1 MSRKLGHCVQQ
12 PGASI
17 MSIQPWQ
24 VVTWPLVLVNEK
36 RFNALQRSMQALG
49 VSQYPDPEAHL
60 NYGQVLWGVGADDD
74 RIGIAWD
81 WAEVKAGVPAM
92 IDPMTLA
99 TNAVLVTNDGQRLD
113 DGQQLLKLH
122 AAINRLNWQEVVRR
136 RLVRPQKLPARTA
149 APACGFAVSRL
160 AA

>member
-1 MSRKLGHCVQQ
+1 
-12 PGASI
+12 

-24 VVTWPLVLVNEK
+24 VVTWPLVLVSEK

-49 VSQYPDPEAHL
+49 VSQYPDPDAHL

-81 WAEVKAGVPAM
+81 WAEVKTGVPAM

-99 TNAVLVTNDGQRLD
+99 TNAVLVRSDGHRLD
-113 DGQQLLKLH
+113 GGQQLLKLH

>member
-1 MSRKLGHCVQQ
+1 MSRKLGHSVQQ

-24 VVTWPLVLVNEK
+24 VVTWPLVLVSEK

-49 VSQYPDPEAHL
+49 VSHYPDSEVHL
-60 NYGQVLWGVGADDD
+60 NYGQVLWGAGADDEQ

-92 IDPMTLA
+92 VDPMTG
-99 TNAVLVTNDGQRLD
+99 TGSTTGNS
-113 DGQQLLKLH
+113 
-122 AAINRLNWQEVVRR
+122 
-136 RLVRPQKLPARTA
+136 
-149 APACGFAVSRL
+149 C
-160 AA
+160 

>member
-1 MSRKLGHCVQQ
+1 
-12 PGASI
+12 

-24 VVTWPLVLVNEK
+24 VVTWPLVLVSEK

-49 VSQYPDPEAHL
+49 VSHYPDAEAHL
-60 NYGQVLWGVGADDD
+60 SYGQVLWGAGADDD
-74 RIGIAWD
+74 EQRIGIAWD

-99 TNAVLVTNDGQRLD
+99 TNAVLVGNDGHRLD

-149 APACGFAVSRL
+149 APVRGLAVSRL